1 MTTNRNDEEF
11 VERNKDYFV
20 REVTI
25 KKGVSLD
32 RLLEILRRVKTSG
45 DLCVYLNEG
54 GIRRIELHERM
65 LMEGSESDRVREI
78 LSIDDKT
85 S

>member
-1 MTTNRNDEEF
+1 MTNHNDDEF
-11 VERNKDYFV
+11 VERNKDFVV
-20 REVTI
+20 REITI

-32 RLLEILRRVKTSG
+32 RLLEILRHVKTTG

-54 GIRRIELHERM
+54 GIRRIELHKRFPMDE
-65 LMEGSESDRVREI
+65 EESDQVLEI
-78 LSIDDKT
+78 LEIRDKT